1 MMSNGILVDMV
12 KANALAE
19 VGLRDGIP
27 NAVLEAMACGVPV
40 VATPVG
46 GVLDVLEDGNNGVAV
61 SVNDTEMLAKKTIE
75 LLDNPEKRLRLG
87 KNSRVTI
94 MKNFTPE
101 KELEANLLVYQK
113 ILEEKRT

>member
-12 KANALAE
+12 KSNALAE
-19 VGLRDGIP
+19 AGLRDGMP
-27 NAVLEAMACGVPV
+27 NAVLEAMACGLPV
-40 VATPVG
+40 VVTPVG
-46 GVLDVLEDGNNGVAV
+46 GVLDFLEDGNNGLAV
-61 SVNDTEMLAKKTIE
+61 NANDTELLAKIITG
-75 LLDNPEKRLRLG
+75 LLDNPERRLSLG